1 VKSIALVPAVAVALA
16 VASPAASKEPFG
28 GTYQTTVTGITG
40 QAAPLNGA
48 WVLTFAANGGYAVTK
63 KPSAARL
70 ITGKATVTGKTI
82 AFRDAGGPLA
92 CRGSASLG
100 TYTWARSRNKLT
112 LRIVRDACPGRPLI
126 LAGRTFTK
134 IS

>member
-1 VKSIALVPAVAVALA
+1 VKPLALALA
-16 VASPAASKEPFG
+16 VAVSLAVGPSAASKEPFG
-28 GTYQTTVTGITG
+28 GAYQTAVKGMTG

-48 WVLTFAANGGYAVTK
+48 WVLAFGANGDYAVTK

-70 ITGKATVTGKTI
+70 ITGKATVTGRTI

-92 CRGSASLG
+92 CRGAASLG
-100 TYTWARSRNKLT
+100 TYTWTRSGNKLA
-112 LRIVRDACPGRPLI
+112 LRILRDPCPGRPLI

-134 IS
+134 IR